1 MKIQLYEKILGLLLA
16 LQIIQL
22 SYIAVTEHKLN
33 RPALYSGLFIIIFFI
48 YMYFIKKKQR

>member
-22 SYIAVTEHKLN
+22 IYIAVTEHRLN
-33 RPALYSGLFIIIFFI
+33 RPALYLSLFIIIFFI
-48 YMYFIKKKQR
+48 YMYFTQKKQR